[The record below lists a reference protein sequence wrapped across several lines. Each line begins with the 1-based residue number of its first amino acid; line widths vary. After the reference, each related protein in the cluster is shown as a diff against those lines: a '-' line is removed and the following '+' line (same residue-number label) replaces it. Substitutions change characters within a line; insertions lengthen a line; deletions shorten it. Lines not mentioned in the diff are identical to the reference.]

1 MGETIKIHYE
11 PFHGKVLFKTPKY
24 NEYFKENFREFDAL
38 EFIAEV
44 TAHIPPKHKQ
54 YIRRYGLYASR
65 TRGIWDRSPH
75 VMRLAPE
82 GWKQKRNETSTSEIS
97 NTEIPE
103 NVIDEKKKRSTWA
116 RLIKK
121 VYGTDPLVCPEC
133 GSEMKIIAI
142 IMDTEETTRILEH
155 LVKIGRPPPNFD
167 PAFLN

>member
-1 MGETIKIHYE
+1 MAQYIARCPVSSDKIHYE

-24 NEYFKENFREFDAL
+24 NEYFKENFKEYDAL
-38 EFIAEV
+38 DFIAAV
-44 TAHIPPKHKQ
+44 TAHIPPKHKK

-75 VMRLAPE
+75 VVRLVPE
-82 GWKQKRNETSTSEIS
+82 GWKEKHNEVTGSRPS

-103 NVIDEKKKRSTWA
+103 YIIDEKEQRSTWA

-121 VYGTDPLVCPEC
+121 VYGTDPLVCPQC

-142 IMDTEETTRILEH
+142 IMDTEETTRILAAD
-155 LVKIGRPPPNFD
+155 LTKIIIV
-167 PAFLN
+167 